1 MSKCNVLLTLPLWLD
16 RNSILKSIINS
27 SIFHLDK
34 VSCVNNDKEKLDSQ
48 ISTYK
53 DMDAYNEFTQWISDQ
68 HQSVKCQ
75 KI

>member
-1 MSKCNVLLTLPLWLD
+1 MSKCNVILTLPLWLD

-27 SIFHLDK
+27 SLFHLDR
-34 VSCVNNDKEKLDSQ
+34 VSCVNNNKEKLDCQ

-53 DMDAYNEFTQWISDQ
+53 DSDAYKEFNQWISKQ

-75 KI
+75 KL